1 MDLNSYV
8 GQFDSYKNQIKD
20 YGRQA
25 KSKLDDY
32 IGKYLNKY
40 KKGVY
45 LNDIP
50 LDWVKISEN
59 QKGSLKEYPL
69 DPSSVPDQI
78 QTNLRI
84 GNQEFSLDIM
94 FNFNNKEKKELYQKI
109 KELFRKKEQVKIIT
123 KDEIFEN
130 LLITGIS
137 RDVNSDNYSFKLNI
151 VQYQTAKIVST
162 GEVAGSEATQVNQ
175 TTTVGTQGVT
185 SSNVSGGY
193 LKWE

>member
-1 MDLNSYV
+1 MDFNSYV

-25 KSKLDDY
+25 KGKLDDY
-32 IGKYLNKY
+32 INKYLNKY
-40 KKGVY
+40 KKGIY
-45 LNDIP
+45 LNDIL

-69 DPSSVPDQI
+69 DPASVPDQI

-162 GEVAGSEATQVNQ
+162 GEVVGSEATQVNQ

-193 LKWE
+193 LK

>member
-1 MDLNSYV
+1 MDFNSYV

-25 KSKLDDY
+25 KGKLDDY
-32 IGKYLNKY
+32 INKYLNKY
-40 KKGVY
+40 KKGIY
-45 LNDIP
+45 LNDIL

-69 DPSSVPDQI
+69 DPASVPDQI

-151 VQYQTAKIVST
+151 VKYQTAKIVST
-162 GEVAGSEATQVNQ
+162 GEVVGSEATQVNQ

-193 LKWE
+193 LK

>member
-45 LNDIP
+45 LNDIS

-151 VQYQTAKIVST
+151 VQYQTARIVST

-193 LKWE
+193 LK

>member
-40 KKGVY
+40 KKRVY

-193 LKWE
+193 LK

>member
-1 MDLNSYV
+1 
-8 GQFDSYKNQIKD
+8 
-20 YGRQA
+20 
-25 KSKLDDY
+25 
-32 IGKYLNKY
+32 
-40 KKGVY
+40 
-45 LNDIP
+45 
-50 LDWVKISEN
+50 
-59 QKGSLKEYPL
+59 
-69 DPSSVPDQI
+69 
-78 QTNLRI
+78 
-84 GNQEFSLDIM
+84 M

-130 LLITGIS
+130 LIITGIS

-193 LKWE
+193 LK

>member
-109 KELFRKKEQVKIIT
+109 KEFFRKKEQVKIIT

-162 GEVAGSEATQVNQ
+162 GEVVGSEATQVNQ

-193 LKWE
+193 LK

>member
-8 GQFDSYKNQIKD
+8 GQFDSYKNQIND

-137 RDVNSDNYSFKLNI
+137 RDINSDNYSFKLNI

-193 LKWE
+193 LK